1 MTCPST
7 VMDLCAH
14 MAGLSERYSGSGR
27 EKTRVSSGSIR
38 GSDRVVGA
46 IEEKLGT

>member
-1 MTCPST
+1 MHMT
-7 VMDLCAH
+7 
-14 MAGLSERYSGSGR
+14 GLSERSSGSGK

-38 GSDRVVGA
+38 GSDRVARA